1 MHRPAPQRFNNG
13 RPNVLASRS
22 QAPHQH
28 PWLILREPKVP
39 FVDEASAEAQ
49 TGGRRRLSEDDA
61 AGQLGHEAKAAIT
74 GRTQVS
80 SDSGR

>member
-61 AGQLGHEAKAAIT
+61 AGAAWP
-74 GRTQVS
+74 
-80 SDSGR
+80 